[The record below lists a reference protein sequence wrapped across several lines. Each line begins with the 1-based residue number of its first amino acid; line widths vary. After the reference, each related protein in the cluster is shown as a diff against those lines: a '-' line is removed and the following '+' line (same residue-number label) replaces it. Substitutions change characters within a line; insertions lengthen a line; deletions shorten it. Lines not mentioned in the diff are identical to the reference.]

1 LNVQRNCYNR
11 LTESKDLRGDVT
23 GQAGKVRTAAATT
36 EDSDSD
42 MVSSTD

>member
-1 LNVQRNCYNR
+1 LNVHGKRYNR

-36 EDSDSD
+36 KDSDSH
-42 MVSSTD
+42 MVSSTN